1 VVFGNPETTTGGN
14 ALKFYSSVR
23 LEIRRVTTIKDG
35 ENPVGNR
42 VRVRV
47 VKNKVA
53 PPFKKAEFDIMFD
66 RGISYEGDLLDLAVE
81 NEIVSKQG
89 SWFSYGDTRL
99 GQGRENSKRTL
110 EDNVDMCAEI
120 REKIMA
126 VVMPAEEEPAK
137 TPEPSKA
144 PKAPKA

>member
-1 VVFGNPETTTGGN
+1 
-14 ALKFYSSVR
+14 
-23 LEIRRVTTIKDG
+23 VTTIKDG

-99 GQGRENSKRTL
+99 GQGRENAKRFF
-110 EDNVDMCAEI
+110 EDNAEMCAEI
-120 REKIMA
+120 REKILA
-126 VVMPAEEEPAK
+126 VVMPAEEELPE
-137 TPEPSKA
+137 TPKATEP